1 MVTAPSKNSLTG
13 CLKGIDYLGG
23 SGNAASVEKKVP
35 MSSKEFLK
43 VVRLRR
49 SDDARGSYIL
59 NFAGS
64 SFAITSTQIR
74 TRREFL
80 GAFWDSGLEAP
91 NVPPLGPR
99 YDDFAAAVMAKLY
112 CRVQGEHQTAVS
124 DVLASASVSL
134 DKEDLLTGAVLALN
148 GKMYVYP
155 AVLLREAR
163 KTSSFV
169 STHDVAHTM
178 RELGW
183 HKSSVRVGLSTYG
196 VWAREQS
203 GEESDDFS
211 RLPLTGH
218 EQESGNDEYPDL
230 IF

>member
-1 MVTAPSKNSLTG
+1 M
-13 CLKGIDYLGG
+13 
-23 SGNAASVEKKVP
+23 ASMEKKVA
-35 MSSKEFLK
+35 MSYKEFLK

-49 SDDARGSYIL
+49 SDDARGSYTL
-59 NFAGS
+59 NFLGS

-80 GAFWDSGLEAP
+80 GAFWDASLEAP

-124 DVLASASVSL
+124 DILAHMSVSL
-134 DKEDLLTGAVLALN
+134 DKEDLPIGSILALN

-155 AVLLREAR
+155 AAILREAR
-163 KTSSFV
+163 ENNSFV

-178 RELGW
+178 REMGW

-196 VWAREQS
+196 VWARDQTTQ
-203 GEESDDFS
+203 ESNDFS
-211 RLPLTGH
+211 RLPLIGH
-218 EQESGNDEYPDL
+218 PQSGDSDNDDYSDL
-230 IF
+230 DF

>member
-1 MVTAPSKNSLTG
+1 V
-13 CLKGIDYLGG
+13 
-23 SGNAASVEKKVP
+23 ASMEKKVA
-35 MSSKEFLK
+35 MSYKEFLK
-43 VVRLRR
+43 AVRLRR

-59 NFAGS
+59 NFAGG

-99 YDDFAAAVMAKLY
+99 YDDFASAVMAKLY

-124 DVLASASVSL
+124 DILAQMSVSL
-134 DKEDLLTGAVLALN
+134 DKVDLPVGSILALN

-155 AVLLREAR
+155 AALLQEVR
-163 KTSSFV
+163 KINSFV

-183 HKSSVRVGLSTYG
+183 HKSSVRVGQNTYG
-196 VWAREQS
+196 VWARDQTS
-203 GEESDDFS
+203 EESNDFS

-218 EQESGNDEYPDL
+218 AQDSDNDEYSDL
-230 IF
+230 DF

>member
-1 MVTAPSKNSLTG
+1 M
-13 CLKGIDYLGG
+13 
-23 SGNAASVEKKVP
+23 ASMEKKVA
-35 MSSKEFLK
+35 MSYKEFLK

-59 NFAGS
+59 NFLGS

-80 GAFWDSGLEAP
+80 GAFWDASLEAP

-112 CRVQGEHQTAVS
+112 CRAQGEHQTAVS
-124 DVLASASVSL
+124 DILAHMSVSL
-134 DKEDLLTGAVLALN
+134 DKEGLPIGSILALN

-155 AVLLREAR
+155 AAILREAR
-163 KTSSFV
+163 ENNSFV

-178 RELGW
+178 REMGW

-196 VWAREQS
+196 VWARDQTTQ
-203 GEESDDFS
+203 ESNDFS

-218 EQESGNDEYPDL
+218 PQSGDSDNDDYSDL
-230 IF
+230 DF

>member
-1 MVTAPSKNSLTG
+1 M
-13 CLKGIDYLGG
+13 
-23 SGNAASVEKKVP
+23 
-35 MSSKEFLK
+35 
-43 VVRLRR
+43 RR

-59 NFAGS
+59 NFSGS

-80 GAFWDSGLEAP
+80 GAFWDAGLEPP

-99 YDDFAAAVMAKLY
+99 YDDFASAVMAKLY
-112 CRVQGEHQTAVS
+112 CRVQGEHQTIVSDILANTAVS
-124 DVLASASVSL
+124 MN
-134 DKEDLLTGAVLALN
+134 KEDLLTGSTLALN

-155 AVLLREAR
+155 AVILQEAR
-163 KTSSFV
+163 KNNNFV

-183 HKSSVRVGLSTYG
+183 HKSSVRVGPSTYG

-203 GEESDDFS
+203 IQESNDFS

-218 EQESGNDEYPDL
+218 PQSSDSDNDQDEYADL
-230 IF
+230 DF